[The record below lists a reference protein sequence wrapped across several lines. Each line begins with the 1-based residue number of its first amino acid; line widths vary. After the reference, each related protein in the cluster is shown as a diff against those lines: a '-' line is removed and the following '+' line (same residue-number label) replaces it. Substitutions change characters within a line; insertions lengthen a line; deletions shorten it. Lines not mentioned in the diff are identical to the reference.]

1 MVSQTSS
8 SRSWTSHYDAGVPA
22 TVAPYPNRTLVDY
35 LDDTA
40 RQYADRPALLFKG
53 RTITYGELGALSD
66 AVATHLVRLGVKRG
80 DRVALCLPNCPQF
93 SIAQYGAWKV
103 GAVVCPINPTYTDRE
118 MEDALVA
125 TDAETLVVL
134 NRFYERLKGVQ
145 PHTSLKRL
153 ITTGIKDFLPG
164 HLRILYGLL
173 KERKDGERITP
184 RGEDVRLSALMRVEL
199 GARRPD
205 VRVAPT
211 DVSSILMSGGT
222 TGTPKGVVGNHG
234 GLVMAGLQLR
244 AWLSPAMNEW
254 TDIIMLPLPLF
265 HTYGFTGVQALAM
278 VNHNPIALIP
288 NPRDMPDL
296 LQAINTVKPAF
307 ICAVPTLLNGIMN
320 HPLTRAG
327 KIDFKSLKLCFCGA
341 AALMAETTKRW
352 QELTGGVILEG
363 YSLTEAQMAV
373 VANPVQGPK
382 KLGSVGMPLPDVEIR
397 IADADDPRTPVTQG
411 AVGEI
416 VIVAPQLMVG
426 YWKRE
431 RETQDMLH
439 TGDGGER
446 ILLTGDLGYLDAD
459 GYLFI
464 VDRKKDLIKTSGFQ
478 VWPREIEEVIASN
491 PAVAEVGVAGLPDE
505 MKGEIVKAWV
515 ILRPGMSA
523 TPEALRAYCRQTLA
537 PFKVPAQIE
546 IVTELPMSQT
556 GKVLRRVLRDGE
568 AKKQAAVDVRE
579 TAASTG
585 LRDGSMPGLQ

>member
-1 MVSQTSS
+1 MPSQI
-8 SRSWTSHYDAGVPA
+8 SRSRPWTAHYDAGVP
-22 TVAPYPNRTLVDY
+22 TSVAPYPDRTLVDY

-40 RQYADRPALLFKG
+40 RQYPDRPAILFKG

-66 AVATHLVRLGVKRG
+66 AVAAHLVRLGVKKG

-93 SIAQYGAWKV
+93 SIVQYGAWKV
-103 GAVVCPINPTYTDRE
+103 GAVICPINPTYTDRE
-118 MEDALVA
+118 LEDALVA

-134 NRFYERLKGVQ
+134 NRFYERTKGLQ
-145 PHTSLKRL
+145 PRTTLKRI
-153 ITTGIKDFLPG
+153 ITTGIKDFLPA

-173 KERKDGERITP
+173 KERKDGERIAP
-184 RGEDVRLSALMRVEL
+184 RDGDVRLTALMTFES
-199 GARRPD
+199 GARRPE
-205 VRVAPT
+205 VRVAPS

-222 TGTPKGVVGNHG
+222 TGTPKGVVGNHA
-234 GLVMAGLQLR
+234 GLVMAGLQLQ
-244 AWLSPAMNEW
+244 AWLAPAMNEW
-254 TDIIMLPLPLF
+254 TDVIMLPLPLF

-296 LQAINTVKPAF
+296 LKAISTVKPAF

-320 HPLTRAG
+320 HSLTRAG
-327 KIDFKSLKLCFCGA
+327 KIDFTSVKLCFCGA

-352 QELTGGVILEG
+352 QQLTGGVIIEG

-373 VANPVQGPK
+373 VANPVQGAK
-382 KLGSVGMPLPDVEIR
+382 KLGSVGMPLPDVDVR
-397 IADADDPRTPVTQG
+397 IVDSDDGRTPVEAG

-439 TGDGGER
+439 TGDDGER
-446 ILLTGDLGYLDAD
+446 LLLTGDLGYLDED

-491 PAVAEVGVAGLPDE
+491 PAVAEVGVAGLPDQ

-515 ILRPGMSA
+515 ILRPGMTT
-523 TPEALRAYCRQTLA
+523 TPEELRAYCRKTLA
-537 PFKVPAQIE
+537 PYKVPAQVE

-556 GKVLRRVLRDGE
+556 GKVLRRMLRDGD
-568 AKKQAAVDVRE
+568 AKKATTEATSHVH
-579 TAASTG
+579 AS
-585 LRDGSMPGLQ
+585 R

>member
-1 MVSQTSS
+1 MVSQTSTP
-8 SRSWTSHYDAGVPA
+8 RLWTSHYDAGVPK

-35 LDDTA
+35 LDETA
-40 RQYADRPALLFKG
+40 RLHPGRPALLFKG

-66 AVATHLVRLGVKRG
+66 AVAAHLVTLGVKKG

-93 SIAQYGAWKV
+93 AIAQYGAWKV
-103 GAVVCPINPTYTDRE
+103 GAIVCPFNPTYTDRE

-134 NRFYERLKGVQ
+134 NRLYEKLKGVQ
-145 PHTSLKRL
+145 PRTSLKRV
-153 ITTGIKDFLPG
+153 ITTGIKDFLPT

-173 KERKDGERITP
+173 KEKKDGERITP
-184 RGEDVRLSALMRVEL
+184 RGGDVRLTALLKAEPD
-199 GARRPD
+199 ARRPE
-205 VRVAPT
+205 VRVVPT

-234 GLVMAGLQLR
+234 SLVMAGLQLK
-244 AWLSPAMNEW
+244 AWLAPAMHEW
-254 TDIIMLPLPLF
+254 TDTIMLPLPLF
-265 HTYGFTGVQALAM
+265 HTYGFTGVQSLAM

-296 LQAINTVKPAF
+296 LKAINTVQPAF
-307 ICAVPTLLNGIMN
+307 ICAVPTLLNGIMT

-327 KIDFKSLKLCFCGA
+327 KIEFKSLKLCFCGA

-373 VANPVQGPK
+373 IANPALGPK
-382 KLGSVGMPLPDVEIR
+382 KVGSVGMPLPDVEVR
-397 IADADDPRTPVTQG
+397 IVDSNDGRTPVKQG
-411 AVGEI
+411 ESGEI

-431 RETQDMLH
+431 RETKEMLR
-439 TGDGGER
+439 TGDNGER
-446 ILLTGDLGYLDAD
+446 MLFTGDIGYLDQD

-464 VDRKKDLIKTSGFQ
+464 VDRKKELIKTSGFQ
-478 VWPREIEEVIASN
+478 VWPREIEEVLASH

-505 MKGEIVKAWV
+505 MKGETVKAWV
-515 ILRPGMSA
+515 MLRPGMSA
-523 TPEALRAYCRQTLA
+523 TPEALRAYCKEKLA
-537 PFKVPAQIE
+537 PYKVPAQIE
-546 IVTELPMSQT
+546 IVTALPMSMA

-568 AKKQAAVDVRE
+568 AKKRAAAAV
-579 TAASTG
+579 G
-585 LRDGSMPGLQ
+585 